1 MPPPIGLYKGT
12 NRCVVCGTFVR
23 TGVVCPEH
31 RLAAT
36 DPNLDPR
43 SGNLTEV
50 GESRTAGG
58 RPYHGIGGSRVRGS
72 WPERAD

>member
-1 MPPPIGLYKGT
+1 LATELPEAIADVLEAMPDGIVIGDLEG
-12 NRCVVCGTFVR
+12 RIVLV
-23 TGVVCPEH
+23 
-31 RLAAT
+31 
-36 DPNLDPR
+36 NLDPR